1 MVRMFHTLLVA
12 IDGSE
17 IGMNALDKAV
27 ELARGFKANLHA
39 IYVIETGLI
48 SSVPMDNTWEVIYSL
63 LEKEGTEA
71 LHKAEGKAAD
81 AAITLTKHLL
91 SGHAGNEIL
100 NVAEQVKADLI
111 IVGSRGKSEIDRLLI
126 GSVSAHVVK
135 YSTVSTMVVRV

>member
-1 MVRMFHTLLVA
+1 MFHKLLVA

-17 IGMNALDKAV
+17 IGMNALDKAI
-27 ELARGFKANLHA
+27 ELARGFKADLHA

-63 LEKEGTEA
+63 LEKEGTQLLDTAEI
-71 LHKAEGKAAD
+71 KASSAGV
-81 AAITLTKHLL
+81 TLKKHLQ

-100 NVAEQVKADLI
+100 NVAEKEGVELI

-135 YSTVSTMVVRV
+135 YSQVSTMVVRV

>member
-1 MVRMFHTLLVA
+1 MFHTLLVA

-17 IGMNALDKAV
+17 IGMNALNKAI

-63 LEKEGTEA
+63 LEKEGNET
-71 LHKAEGKAAD
+71 LDKAVKKAAD
-81 AAITLTKHLL
+81 SGITLTKHLL

-100 NVAEQVKADLI
+100 NVAGEINADLI
-111 IVGSRGKSEIDRLLI
+111 IVGSRGKSTVDRLLI

-135 YSTVSTMVVRV
+135 YSSVSTMVVRV